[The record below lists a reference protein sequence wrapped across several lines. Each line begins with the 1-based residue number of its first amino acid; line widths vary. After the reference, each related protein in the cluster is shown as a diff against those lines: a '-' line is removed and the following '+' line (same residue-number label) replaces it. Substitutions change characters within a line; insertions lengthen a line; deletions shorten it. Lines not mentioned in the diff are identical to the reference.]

1 MKEAGVFFFEKKK
14 QKTFISL
21 GFVLLTAAAP
31 LSPERSSYLEG
42 CGGCH
47 GIDGQSYA
55 PKVPDLTRQAGY
67 FLCTPEGRRYILR
80 LPNVAFSHLDNAQ
93 LAATMNYVVFTL
105 GEGTA
110 PAGAKPITEA
120 EIAAVRGTPIDD
132 PDLLRVRAGIV
143 AGILRACPAARG
155 LLAYGAP

>member
-1 MKEAGVFFFEKKK
+1 MS
-14 QKTFISL
+14 I
-21 GFVLLTAAAP
+21 VLLAAAAP
-31 LSPERSSYLEG
+31 LSPERSAYLEG

-55 PKVPDLTRQAGY
+55 PKVPDLTGQAGY

-80 LPNVAFSHLDNAQ
+80 LPNVAFAHLDNAQ
-93 LAATMNYVVFTL
+93 LAATMNYVLFTL
-105 GEGTA
+105 AGGTA
-110 PAGAKPITEA
+110 PAGAQRITEA
-120 EIAAVRGTPIDD
+120 EVAAVRGTPIDD

-155 LLAYGAP
+155 LLAYGTP